1 MHKVLDTLQGLLELM
16 NNTMMK
22 KAEPKPLIERKGN
35 EARYGGEPLGPEAPL
50 FWEQDLMWH
59 YYYTRAW

>member
-1 MHKVLDTLQGLLELM
+1 M